1 MHEYQGDAAERG
13 MSVLV
18 TKDVD
23 DGGRGTGMITA
34 RVIPRKG
41 AQSYAVKG
49 WA

>member
-1 MHEYQGDAAERG
+1 

-18 TKDVD
+18 TNDVN
-23 DGGRGTGMITA
+23 DGERGTGLITA

-49 WA
+49 RASNIAMLDTRN